1 MMTVSANEFSLF
13 VTRSSLADGP
23 QHVSLQADAA
33 QRAALVGRFRLS
45 ALDCLRVEAEVTDL
59 GKDGVRVAGRLV
71 AQVAQPCVVTAELVS
86 QAIDEA
92 FAVRLVPEE
101 RLAAE
106 GEDGWVD
113 PEGED
118 VEPLAGDAIDIGE
131 LAAQTLALALDP
143 YPRSPGAALPEEVA
157 ASGSAESRA
166 NPFTV
171 LKSLKD
177 DS

>member
-1 MMTVSANEFSLF
+1 MTASANEFSLF
-13 VTRSSLADGP
+13 VTRPSLADGP
-23 QHVSLQADAA
+23 QHVSLRADAA
-33 QRAALVGRFRLS
+33 QRAALARRFHLS
-45 ALDCLRVEAEVTDL
+45 TLESLCVEADVTDL
-59 GKDGVRVAGRLV
+59 GEDGVRVTGRLT
-71 AQVAQPCVVTAELVS
+71 AHVAQPCVVTADLVTQS
-86 QAIDEA
+86 IDEA
-92 FAVRLVPEE
+92 FAVRLVPED

-118 VEPLAGDAIDIGE
+118 VEPLAGDDIDVGE

-157 ASGSAESRA
+157 ASGGAESRA